1 MTTDKK
7 QKQTAK
13 SAAGTALTGA
23 AVPDKSAAASAAPSG
38 KAPVYESGYSAQ
50 VQDSLD
56 KILNRE
62 KFDYN
67 VNEDKLFS
75 QYKDSYEKAGRQAMQ
90 DTMGNAALLTGGYG
104 NSYAATAGQQAYNSY
119 MDKLADKIPELE
131 AKAYSRY
138 KDEESSAYDRLSALL
153 ALENTDYDRYRDRVS
168 DYNSDR
174 DFAYKAGQ
182 DKISQDNWQKTFDR
196 NIYESDRDYSRDVYE
211 SDRDYSRDVYENDR
225 DYQNS
230 LYQSDRTYKLNLM
243 KALAAES
250 SSGSTGSTG
259 GTGGNDTESTAFSPE
274 DAYAFIKKY
283 NQNIYSEEEFAET
296 MYQLYGDKDGFYE
309 WFANLGIPG
318 DVSGRKY
325 LDLLYEMHPELK
337 PKTTL
342 KASDREQLYRTAG
355 AAIPASVNSWAL
367 QTQK

>member
-7 QKQTAK
+7 QKRTAK
-13 SAAGTALTGA
+13 SAAGAALTGA
-23 AVPDKSAAASAAPSG
+23 AVPDKSAAAG

-104 NSYAATAGQQAYNSY
+104 SSYAATAGQQAYNSY

-211 SDRDYSRDVYENDR
+211 NDR

-230 LYQSDRTYKLNLM
+230 LYQSGRTYKLNLM

-250 SSGSTGSTG
+250 STGSTG

>member
-7 QKQTAK
+7 QKQTVK
-13 SAAGTALTGA
+13 SASGSAALTGG
-23 AVPDKSAAASAAPSG
+23 SAA
-38 KAPVYESGYSAQ
+38 KAPTYESGYTAQ

-56 KILNRE
+56 KVLNRE

-90 DTMGNAALLTGGYG
+90 DTIGNAALLTGGYG
-104 NSYAATAGQQAYNSY
+104 NSYGVTAGQQAYNSY
-119 MDKLADKIPELE
+119 MQSINDKIPELE

-138 KDEESSAYDRLSALL
+138 KDEESAAYDRLNTLL
-153 ALENTDYDRYRDRVS
+153 ALENTDYSRYRDSVS
-168 DYNSDR
+168 DYNDNR
-174 DFAYKAGQ
+174 DFAYKAQQ
-182 DKISQDNWQKTFDR
+182 DALAQSNWQKTFDR
-196 NIYESDRDYSRDVYE
+196 NVYE
-211 SDRDYSRDVYENDR
+211 SDRDYNRGVLESDRSYNRDVYESDR

-230 LYQSDRTYKLNLM
+230 LYQSDRSYNLNLM
-243 KALAAES
+243 KAMADENGA
-250 SSGSTGSTG
+250 G
-259 GTGGNDTESTAFSPE
+259 GTAADSAFSPE

-296 MYQLYGDKDGFYE
+296 MFQLYGDKDGFFE
-309 WFANLGIPG
+309 WFANLDIPG
-318 DVSGRKY
+318 DVNGRKY
-325 LDLLYEMHPELK
+325 IELLYEMHPELK

-342 KASDREQLYRTAG
+342 KASDKELMYRTAG
-355 AAIPASVNSWAL
+355 AAIPTSVNAWAL